1 MEELR
6 AELKERE
13 RELATR
19 ERAVDERSE
28 RVEARGGRLSKLED
42 DVKSQAKTWPAL
54 EEEARMREARREAE
68 LELLEDKL
76 EARLREIQERES
88 ALTKRESDLAGYV
101 ESVQQQFSAA

>member
-1 MEELR
+1 MEELK
-6 AELKERE
+6 AELKDRE
-13 RELATR
+13 RDVATR

-28 RVEARGGRLSKLED
+28 RLEARGGRLTNLEEDVKTQAADLARLED
-42 DVKSQAKTWPAL
+42 EV
-54 EEEARMREARREAE
+54 RVREARREAE

-76 EARLREIQERES
+76 EARLREIQERET